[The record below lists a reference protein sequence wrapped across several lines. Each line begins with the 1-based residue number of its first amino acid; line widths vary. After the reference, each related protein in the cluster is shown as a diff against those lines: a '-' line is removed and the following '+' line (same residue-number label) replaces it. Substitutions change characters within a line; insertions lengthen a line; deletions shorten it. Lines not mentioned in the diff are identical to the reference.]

1 MINWENLTSINQ
13 LQDIVKDSYEKNIL
27 IFKHSTR
34 CIISK
39 TVLRNFEDDAT
50 QDANEKIDFYFLDLL
65 EHRDVSNEIA
75 NRLNVEHQSPQV
87 LFISKGVCVF
97 NTSHDDISFKQIENL
112 EIKV

>member
-50 QDANEKIDFYFLDLL
+50 QDANEKIDFYFLDLIA
-65 EHRDVSNEIA
+65 HRGVSNENA
-75 NRLNVEHQSPQV
+75 SRFHVEHQSPQI
-87 LFISKGVCVF
+87 LYISKGVCVF
-97 NTSHDDISFKQIENL
+97 NTSHDDINFKNLERL
-112 EIKV
+112 EIKI